1 MHSNTCVRKEKNPAF
16 GCAAQRSAGA
26 SMRSQSCGLGEPT
39 HKPENGPAG
48 FLHCLR
54 VSNMN
59 NQWLCWAKTC
69 GHRSFSQICGPF
81 IPLSLHLLLITG
93 SLFLIVSSSPVSS
106 FCFNL
111 LIILYLP
118 STSFHFLSCSPSL
131 RGRECRARLS
141 WQQRWEGKMVAL

>member
-1 MHSNTCVRKEKNPAF
+1 MRSNTCVRKEKNPPLVV
-16 GCAAQRSAGA
+16 QRSGRAGA

-39 HKPENGPAG
+39 HKPENG
-48 FLHCLR
+48 LHCLR

-69 GHRSFSQICGPF
+69 GHQSFSQICGPF
-81 IPLSLHLLLITG
+81 IPLSLHLLLITV
-93 SLFLIVSSSPVSS
+93 SLFLVVSSYPVSS
-106 FCFNL
+106 LCFNL

-118 STSFHFLSCSPSL
+118 SFHFLSCSPSL

-141 WQQRWEGKMVAL
+141 WQQRWEGKMEAL